1 MEKKMPGVV
10 VEYGLA
16 LNTKETA
23 FRVPG
28 PSQSN
33 QVSKIVAVIEAVS
46 TVLTFYPLKINT
58 DSCYMIDGLT
68 KHLKNWEDNGWIGV
82 DNAKFFKWVAFLLNK
97 RMAVMT
103 FQWVKG
109 HSGNTGNEECDSLA
123 KEGAN
128 KDKPDLLPLDIPSQY
143 NLQGAKLASCIQ
155 MNPVL

>member
-1 MEKKMPGVV
+1 MPGVV

-82 DNAKFFKWVAFLLNK
+82 DNAKFFK
-97 RMAVMT
+97 
-103 FQWVKG
+103 
-109 HSGNTGNEECDSLA
+109 
-123 KEGAN
+123 
-128 KDKPDLLPLDIPSQY
+128 
-143 NLQGAKLASCIQ
+143 
-155 MNPVL
+155 